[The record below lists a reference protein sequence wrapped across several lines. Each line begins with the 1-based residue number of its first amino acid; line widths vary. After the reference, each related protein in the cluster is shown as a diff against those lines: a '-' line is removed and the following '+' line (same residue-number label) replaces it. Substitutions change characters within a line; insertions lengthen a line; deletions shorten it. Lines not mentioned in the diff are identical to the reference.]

1 MLRLKSVVVL
11 GVLAGVMA
19 FGAMVAQGSW
29 WWNSTVDVEGHELRT
44 VWEVLDETG
53 CAYCYEGDVVVWVP
67 KKANASV
74 VEVAT
79 NETVRVRKTKNL
91 SCTSEGIEVQVDATV
106 DPLAGATGSQ
116 AQITLI
122 VDGLTAS
129 VSTGAVGAKIKQTTL
144 IEGATC

>member
-1 MLRLKSVVVL
+1 M
-11 GVLAGVMA
+11 
-19 FGAMVAQGSW
+19 
-29 WWNSTVDVEGHELRT
+29 
-44 VWEVLDETG
+44 
-53 CAYCYEGDVVVWVP
+53 P

-106 DPLAGATGSQ
+106 DPLSGATGSQ